1 MKNKATFSETL
12 REIVLLEGFL
22 KDLTHLYDE
31 ASTAFNPHIPLNEI
45 TGIFE
50 SSWKKLTSWNS
61 THKETTHIYMQ
72 EFNEIQRIFYD
83 VTRALIN
90 RDEFKA
96 ALTESCE
103 AIEEGIKKIQ
113 TELSEKEK
121 QLDELYT
128 EFAQDTGELKFIFEE
143 KCVKKLIMSKLLKS

>member
-1 MKNKATFSETL
+1 MKNKATVSETL
-12 REIVLLEGFL
+12 REILLLEGFL

-31 ASTAFNPHIPLNEI
+31 ASTAFDPLLPLNEMN
-45 TGIFE
+45 GIFE
-50 SSWKKLTSWNS
+50 SSWKKLTSWNR
-61 THKETTHIYMQ
+61 THEKAPHIYMQ
-72 EFNEIQRIFYD
+72 GFNEIQGIFCD
-83 VTRALIN
+83 VTSARIN
-90 RDEFKA
+90 RDEFKS
-96 ALTESCE
+96 ALTKSCE

-143 KCVKKLIMSKLLKS
+143 ESVKKLIMSKLLKS